1 MHVFKHMYMH
11 IYSSTKELW
20 VLELFDRLTKRPNWI
35 QVLLKACKLP
45 DLKLEHLAE
54 LVKDMEI
61 GKN

>member
-1 MHVFKHMYMH
+1 MHMYMH

-20 VLELFDRLTKRPNWI
+20 ALELFDRLTKRPNWI
-35 QVLLKACKLP
+35 QVLLKACELP